1 MYIYIYIYKYI
12 CMCIYMYVCVY
23 YIYICMYIYFNICL
37 YLFSF
42 INCMKYILLGKTS
55 KIIFYILF
63 VTSFTNLFC
72 INWFILCNTALI
84 LLEFA
89 LVANSAFA
97 L

>member
-1 MYIYIYIYKYI
+1 MYAY
-12 CMCIYMYVCVY
+12 IYMYVCVY
-23 YIYICMYIYFNICL
+23 YIYICIYIYFNICL

-55 KIIFYILF
+55 KRIFYILF

-72 INWFILCNTALI
+72 INSFILCNTALI

-89 LVANSAFA
+89 LIANSAFA
-97 L
+97 F